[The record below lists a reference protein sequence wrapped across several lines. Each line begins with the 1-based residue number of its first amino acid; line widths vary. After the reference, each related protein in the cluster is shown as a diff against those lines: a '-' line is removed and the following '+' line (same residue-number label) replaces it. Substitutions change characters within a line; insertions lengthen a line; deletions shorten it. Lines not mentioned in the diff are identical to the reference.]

1 MDNKDENNLRLV
13 ATTLFG
19 LEEILMAELAA
30 IGARDIEKHT
40 RAVSFVGDKALIY
53 KCNLLLRTAL
63 RILVPLT
70 KYSVENDQDLY
81 DKIKVIDW
89 SKFLDAED
97 TLAIDTVL
105 NTELFNHTQYISQKV
120 KDAIVDQF
128 REKLGKRPSV
138 DLDYPTI
145 RLNVHV
151 FKNECS
157 LSLDSSGDS
166 LHKRGYRD
174 KTNLA
179 PINEVLAAGLVIL
192 SGWDK
197 KQNFIDPMC
206 GSGTILIE
214 AAMIAANIPPGYY
227 REDYNFMRWNKF
239 LYFDDELYTSI
250 FNEAIDSIDPNPP
263 KLLGGELSHNVA
275 RKAKENIKRAKVSDF
290 VHVRE
295 CNIKDFEAPEGGGV
309 VIANPPYGNRMVKE
323 NIDELYKEV
332 GDTFKH
338 RFQGYDCWMI
348 SSNLEALKK
357 VGLRPSRKI
366 TVYNGQ
372 LECRFMKYEMYSG
385 TKKIHKLQK
394 KD

>member
-1 MDNKDENNLRLV
+1 
-13 ATTLFG
+13 
-19 LEEILMAELAA
+19 
-30 IGARDIEKHT
+30 
-40 RAVSFVGDKALIY
+40 
-53 KCNLLLRTAL
+53 
-63 RILVPLT
+63 
-70 KYSVENDQDLY
+70 
-81 DKIKVIDW
+81 
-89 SKFLDAED
+89 
-97 TLAIDTVL
+97 
-105 NTELFNHTQYISQKV
+105 
-120 KDAIVDQF
+120 
-128 REKLGKRPSV
+128 
-138 DLDYPTI
+138 
-145 RLNVHV
+145 
-151 FKNECS
+151 
-157 LSLDSSGDS
+157 
-166 LHKRGYRD
+166 
-174 KTNLA
+174 
-179 PINEVLAAGLVIL
+179 
-192 SGWDK
+192 
-197 KQNFIDPMC
+197 
-206 GSGTILIE
+206 
-214 AAMIAANIPPGYY
+214 MIAANIPPGYY
-227 REDYNFMRWNKF
+227 REDYNFMLWNKF
-239 LYFDDELYTSI
+239 LYFDDELYSSI
-250 FNEAIDSIDPNPP
+250 FNEAVDAINPNPA

-385 TKKIHKLQK
+385 TKKIHKLQN